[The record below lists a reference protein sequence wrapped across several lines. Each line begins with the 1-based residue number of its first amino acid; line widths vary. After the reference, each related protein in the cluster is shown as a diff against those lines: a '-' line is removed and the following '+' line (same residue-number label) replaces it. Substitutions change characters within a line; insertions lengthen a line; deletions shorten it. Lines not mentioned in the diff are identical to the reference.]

1 MEVAD
6 SLYFPI
12 FMRLRGQRVLV
23 VGGGEVALRKIRL
36 LLTSGA
42 VIQIVAQVLCA
53 ELTELR
59 DGGKLVVLGSEFTAG
74 QIDGCRLVVAAT
86 DNLEVNRAVAA
97 AADARGIPVNVVDN
111 PDLSSF
117 ISPSIINRE
126 PVQIAVSSS
135 GAAPVLA
142 RRLREKLETMLP
154 KRYGDVA
161 GFMGRMRERVRKIE
175 PQAARRNIWEQF
187 LDGVGAE
194 RIYAGDETGAEREL
208 QRIIDGKPIRGEVY
222 LVGAGPG
229 DPDLLTFRALRLMQ
243 QADVVLYDRLVSPAI
258 MDLVRRDAERI
269 FVGKQRN
276 RHTVPQE
283 EINTELARLALEGKR
298 VLRLKG
304 GDPFIF
310 GRGGEEIQTLAAQSV
325 PFQVVPGVTAAS
337 GCAAYAGIPLT
348 HRDYAQ
354 ACVFVTGHARAD
366 GTLTLNWDMLARRGQ
381 TVAIYMGLST
391 LSHLCAQLIAHGL
404 PSDWPAAL
412 IEEGTSPS
420 QRVIAATLGDLPK
433 QVTAAGVSGPSMLI
447 VGEVV
452 KLREQLR
459 WFGERAS

>member
-1 MEVAD
+1 M
-6 SLYFPI
+6 
-12 FMRLRGQRVLV
+12 RGQRVLV

-42 VIQIVAQVLCA
+42 AIQIVAKELCA
-53 ELTELR
+53 ELAELR
-59 DGGKLVVLGSEFTAG
+59 DQNRVHLLGGQFSPIQLE
-74 QIDGCRLVVAAT
+74 GCRLVVAAT
-86 DNLEVNRAVAA
+86 DDLEVNRAVAV
-97 AADARGIPVNVVDN
+97 AADALGIPVNVVDN

-117 ISPSIINRE
+117 ISPSIINRS
-126 PVQIAVSSS
+126 PVQIAVSSG

-154 KRYGDVA
+154 KHYGDVA
-161 GFMGRMRERVRKIE
+161 GFMGRMRERVRQIE
-175 PQAARRNIWEQF
+175 PQTARRSIWEQF

-194 RIYAGDETGAEREL
+194 RIYAGDESGAEREL
-208 QRIIDGKPIRGEVY
+208 QRIIDGKPVRGEVY

-269 FVGKQRN
+269 FVGKKRN
-276 RHTVPQE
+276 QHTVPQE
-283 EINTELARLALEGKR
+283 EINQELARLALEGKR

-310 GRGGEEIQTLAAQSV
+310 GRGGEEIQTLAAQGV

-391 LSHLCAQLIAHGL
+391 LPHLCAQLIAHGL
-404 PSDWPAAL
+404 PVDWPAAL

-420 QRVIAATLGDLPK
+420 QRVIAATLGSLPQ
-433 QVTAAGVSGPSMLI
+433 QVAAASVSGASMLI

-459 WFGERAS
+459 WFGERS

>member
-1 MEVAD
+1 MEV
-6 SLYFPI
+6 SGLPYFPV
-12 FMRLRGQRVLV
+12 FMRLADQPVLV

-36 LLTSGA
+36 LLTTGA
-42 VIQIVAQVLCA
+42 GIRIAARDLCPELEALRQEGRVEWLGPAFEAQQLA
-53 ELTELR
+53 
-59 DGGKLVVLGSEFTAG
+59 
-74 QIDGCRLVVAAT
+74 GCRLAVAAT
-86 DNLEVNRAVAA
+86 DDLEVNRTVASA
-97 AADARGIPVNVVDN
+97 AEARGVPVNVVDH
-111 PDLSSF
+111 PELSSF
-117 ISPSIINRE
+117 ITPSIINRA

-154 KRYGDVA
+154 RRYGEVA
-161 GFMGRMRERVRKIE
+161 GFMGRMRECVRAVE
-175 PQAARRNIWEQF
+175 PQSARRSIWERF

-194 RIYAGDETGAEREL
+194 RIFAGDEAGAEREL
-208 QRIIDGKPIRGEVY
+208 QRIIDGKPLRGEVY

-269 FVGKQRN
+269 FVGKKRN
-276 RHTVPQE
+276 QHTVPQE
-283 EINTELARLALEGKR
+283 EINQELARLALHGKR

-310 GRGGEEIQTLAAQSV
+310 GRGGEEIQTLAAQGV

-391 LSHLCAQLIAHGL
+391 LPHLCEQLIAHGL
-404 PSDWPAAL
+404 PKDWPAAL

-420 QRVIAATLGDLPK
+420 QRVIAATLGDLPQ
-433 QVTAAGVSGPSMLI
+433 QVAAAAVSGASMLI

-459 WFGERAS
+459 WFGEHVS